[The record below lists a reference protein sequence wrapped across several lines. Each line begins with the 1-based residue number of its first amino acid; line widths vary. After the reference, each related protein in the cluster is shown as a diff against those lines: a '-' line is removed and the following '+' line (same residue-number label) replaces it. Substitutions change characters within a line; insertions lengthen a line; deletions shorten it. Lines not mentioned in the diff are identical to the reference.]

1 MSNSILEGLIKEKDY
16 TFKKLL
22 FKLIKDFDLTL
33 EELLLLIY
41 FINQDKPV
49 FDIKKISIITYL
61 DNNEIMSAFS
71 SLTAKGLVSIKT
83 SKEDGKITEIIDITN
98 TYRAMVSDINVNIK
112 KQTVTNIYTIF
123 EKEFGR
129 PLSPVEYEII
139 KAWITSGISEE
150 LIKGALKE
158 AVFNNVRN
166 LRYIDKI
173 LSEWEKKGF
182 KSVDEVDSYL
192 KKKEVNNPKQE
203 LFDYNWLEDEEWF
216 LWIFR
221 LLYS

>member
-71 SLTAKGLVSIKT
+71 SLTEKGLVSIKT

-203 LFDYNWLEDEEWF
+203 LFDYNWLEDEE
-216 LWIFR
+216 
-221 LLYS
+221 

>member
-22 FKLIKDFDLTL
+22 FKLIKDFDLSL
-33 EELLLLIY
+33 EELLLLVY
-41 FINQDKPV
+41 FINQDNPV
-49 FDIKKISIITYL
+49 FDIKRISLITYL
-61 DNNEIMSAFS
+61 SSNEIMAAFS
-71 SLTAKGLVSIKT
+71 SLTGKGLVSIKT
-83 SKEDGKITEIIDITN
+83 SKEDGKITEVIDITN
-98 TYRAMVSDINVNIK
+98 TYRAMVSDININIK
-112 KQTVTNIYTIF
+112 KHATTNIYTIF

-192 KKKEVNNPKQE
+192 KKKESNNPKQE
-203 LFDYNWLEDEEWF
+203 LFDYNWLEDEE
-216 LWIFR
+216 
-221 LLYS
+221 

>member
-22 FKLIKDFDLTL
+22 FKLIKDFDLSI
-33 EELLLLIY
+33 EELLLLVY

-49 FDIKKISIITYL
+49 FDIKRISLITYL
-61 DNNEIMSAFS
+61 SSNEIMAAFS
-71 SLTAKGLVSIKT
+71 SLTGKGLVSIKT
-83 SKEDGKITEIIDITN
+83 SKEDGKITEVIDITN
-98 TYRAMVSDINVNIK
+98 TYRAMVSDININIK
-112 KQTVTNIYTIF
+112 KQATTNIYTIF

-192 KKKEVNNPKQE
+192 KKKESNNPKQE
-203 LFDYNWLEDEEWF
+203 LCDYNWLEDEE
-216 LWIFR
+216 
-221 LLYS
+221 

>member
-22 FKLIKDFDLTL
+22 FKLIKDFGLTL

-83 SKEDGKITEIIDITN
+83 SKEDGKISEIIDITN

-203 LFDYNWLEDEEWF
+203 LFDYNWLEDEE
-216 LWIFR
+216 
-221 LLYS
+221 

>member
-61 DNNEIMSAFS
+61 DINEIMSAFS

-203 LFDYNWLEDEEWF
+203 LFDYNWLEDEE
-216 LWIFR
+216 
-221 LLYS
+221 

>member
-22 FKLIKDFDLTL
+22 FKLIKDFDLSL
-33 EELLLLIY
+33 EELLLLVY

-49 FDIKKISIITYL
+49 FDIKRISLITYL
-61 DNNEIMSAFS
+61 SSNEIMAAFS
-71 SLTAKGLVSIKT
+71 SLTGKGLVSIKT
-83 SKEDGKITEIIDITN
+83 SKEDGKITEVIDITN
-98 TYRAMVSDINVNIK
+98 TYRAMVSDININIK
-112 KQTVTNIYTIF
+112 KQATTNIYTIF

-192 KKKEVNNPKQE
+192 KKKETNNPKQE
-203 LFDYNWLEDEEWF
+203 LFDYNWLEDEE
-216 LWIFR
+216 
-221 LLYS
+221 

>member
-112 KQTVTNIYTIF
+112 KQTETNIYTIF

-203 LFDYNWLEDEEWF
+203 LFDYNWLEDEE
-216 LWIFR
+216 
-221 LLYS
+221 

>member
-22 FKLIKDFDLTL
+22 FKLIKDFDLSL
-33 EELLLLIY
+33 EELLLLVY

-49 FDIKKISIITYL
+49 FDIKRISLITYL
-61 DNNEIMSAFS
+61 SSNEIMAAFS
-71 SLTAKGLVSIKT
+71 SLTGKGLVSIKT
-83 SKEDGKITEIIDITN
+83 SKEDGKITEVIDITN
-98 TYRAMVSDINVNIK
+98 TYRAMVSNININIK
-112 KQTVTNIYTIF
+112 KQATTNIYTIF

-192 KKKEVNNPKQE
+192 KKKESNNPKQE
-203 LFDYNWLEDEEWF
+203 LFDYNWLEDEE
-216 LWIFR
+216 
-221 LLYS
+221 

>member
-182 KSVDEVDSYL
+182 KSVEEVDSYL

-203 LFDYNWLEDEEWF
+203 LFDYNWLEDEE
-216 LWIFR
+216 
-221 LLYS
+221 

>member
-22 FKLIKDFDLTL
+22 FKLIKDFDLSL
-33 EELLLLIY
+33 EELLLLVY

-49 FDIKKISIITYL
+49 FDIKRISLITYL
-61 DNNEIMSAFS
+61 SSNEIMAAFS
-71 SLTAKGLVSIKT
+71 SLTGKGLVSIKT
-83 SKEDGKITEIIDITN
+83 SKEDGKITEVIDITN
-98 TYRAMVSDINVNIK
+98 TYRAMVSDININIK
-112 KQTVTNIYTIF
+112 KQATTNIYTIF

-192 KKKEVNNPKQE
+192 KKKESNNSKQE
-203 LFDYNWLEDEEWF
+203 LFDYNWLEDEE
-216 LWIFR
+216 
-221 LLYS
+221 

>member
-22 FKLIKDFDLTL
+22 FKLIKDFDLSL
-33 EELLLLIY
+33 EELLLLVY

-49 FDIKKISIITYL
+49 FDIKRISLITYL

-83 SKEDGKITEIIDITN
+83 SKEDGKITEVIDITN
-98 TYRAMVSDINVNIK
+98 TYRAMVSDININIK
-112 KQTVTNIYTIF
+112 KQTTTNIYTIF

-192 KKKEVNNPKQE
+192 KKKESNNPKQE
-203 LFDYNWLEDEEWF
+203 LFDYNWLEDEE
-216 LWIFR
+216 
-221 LLYS
+221 

>member
-22 FKLIKDFDLTL
+22 FKLIKDFNLTL

-49 FDIKKISIITYL
+49 FDIKKISIVTYL
-61 DNNEIMSAFS
+61 DKNKIMSAFS
-71 SLTAKGLVSIKT
+71 SLTTKGLVTIKT
-83 SKEDGKITEIIDITN
+83 SNEDGKISEIIDITN
-98 TYRAMVSDINVNIK
+98 TYRAMVSDININIK
-112 KQTVTNIYTIF
+112 KQTTTNIYTIF

-139 KAWITSGISEE
+139 KAWINSGINEE

-182 KSVDEVDSYL
+182 KSVDEVNSYL
-192 KKKEVNNPKQE
+192 KKKETNNPKQE
-203 LFDYNWLEDEEWF
+203 LFDYNWLEDEE
-216 LWIFR
+216 
-221 LLYS
+221 

>member
-22 FKLIKDFDLTL
+22 FKLIKDFDLSL
-33 EELLLLIY
+33 EELLLLVY

-49 FDIKKISIITYL
+49 FDIKRISLITYL
-61 DNNEIMSAFS
+61 SSNEIMSAFS
-71 SLTAKGLVSIKT
+71 SLTGKGLVSIKT
-83 SKEDGKITEIIDITN
+83 SKEDGKITEVIDITN
-98 TYRAMVSDINVNIK
+98 TYRAMVSDININIK
-112 KQTVTNIYTIF
+112 KQATTNIYTIF

-182 KSVDEVDSYL
+182 KSVDDVDSYL
-192 KKKEVNNPKQE
+192 KKKESNNPKQE
-203 LFDYNWLEDEEWF
+203 LFDYNWLEDEE
-216 LWIFR
+216 
-221 LLYS
+221 

>member
-41 FINQDKPV
+41 FINQDKPI

-112 KQTVTNIYTIF
+112 KQTVTNIYTTF

-203 LFDYNWLEDEEWF
+203 LFDYNWLEDEE
-216 LWIFR
+216 
-221 LLYS
+221 

>member
-22 FKLIKDFDLTL
+22 FKLIKDFDLSL
-33 EELLLLIY
+33 EELLLLVY

-49 FDIKKISIITYL
+49 FDIKRISLITYL
-61 DNNEIMSAFS
+61 SSNEIMAAFS
-71 SLTAKGLVSIKT
+71 SLTGKGLVSIKT
-83 SKEDGKITEIIDITN
+83 SKEDGKITEVIDITN
-98 TYRAMVSDINVNIK
+98 TYRAMVSDININIK
-112 KQTVTNIYTIF
+112 KQATTNIYTIF

-182 KSVDEVDSYL
+182 KSVDDVDSYL
-192 KKKEVNNPKQE
+192 KKKESNNPKQE
-203 LFDYNWLEDEEWF
+203 LFDYNWLEDEE
-216 LWIFR
+216 
-221 LLYS
+221 

>member
-22 FKLIKDFDLTL
+22 FKLIKDFDLSL
-33 EELLLLIY
+33 EELLLLVY

-49 FDIKKISIITYL
+49 FDIKRISLITYL
-61 DNNEIMSAFS
+61 SSNEIMAAFS
-71 SLTAKGLVSIKT
+71 SLTGKGLVSIKT
-83 SKEDGKITEIIDITN
+83 SKEDGKITEVIDITN
-98 TYRAMVSDINVNIK
+98 TYRAMVSDININIK
-112 KQTVTNIYTIF
+112 KQTTTNIYTIF

-192 KKKEVNNPKQE
+192 KKKDSNNPKQE
-203 LFDYNWLEDEEWF
+203 LFDYNWLEDEE
-216 LWIFR
+216 
-221 LLYS
+221 

>member
-22 FKLIKDFDLTL
+22 FKLINDFNLTL

-49 FDIKKISIITYL
+49 FDIKKISIVTYL
-61 DNNEIMSAFS
+61 DKNKIMSAFS
-71 SLTAKGLVSIKT
+71 SLTTKGLVTIKT
-83 SKEDGKITEIIDITN
+83 SNEDGKISEIIDITN
-98 TYRAMVSDINVNIK
+98 TYRAMVSDININIK
-112 KQTVTNIYTIF
+112 NQTTTNIYTIF

-139 KAWITSGISEE
+139 KAWINSGINEE

-182 KSVDEVDSYL
+182 KSVDEVNSYL
-192 KKKEVNNPKQE
+192 KKKETNNPKQE
-203 LFDYNWLEDEEWF
+203 LFDYNWLEDEE
-216 LWIFR
+216 
-221 LLYS
+221 

>member
-22 FKLIKDFDLTL
+22 FKLIKDFDLSL
-33 EELLLLIY
+33 EELLLLVY

-49 FDIKKISIITYL
+49 FDIKRISLITYL
-61 DNNEIMSAFS
+61 SSNEIMAAFS
-71 SLTAKGLVSIKT
+71 SLTGKGLVSIKT
-83 SKEDGKITEIIDITN
+83 SKEDGKITEVIDITN
-98 TYRAMVSDINVNIK
+98 TYRAMVSDININIK
-112 KQTVTNIYTIF
+112 KQATTNIYTIF

-192 KKKEVNNPKQE
+192 KKQN
-203 LFDYNWLEDEEWF
+203 
-216 LWIFR
+216 I
-221 LLYS
+221 

>member
-22 FKLIKDFDLTL
+22 FKLIKDFDLSL
-33 EELLLLIY
+33 EELLLLVY
-41 FINQDKPV
+41 FINQDNPV
-49 FDIKKISIITYL
+49 FDIKRISLITFL
-61 DNNEIMSAFS
+61 SSNEIMAAFS
-71 SLTAKGLVSIKT
+71 SLTGKGLVSIKT
-83 SKEDGKITEIIDITN
+83 SKEDGKITEVIDITN
-98 TYRAMVSDINVNIK
+98 TYRAMVSDININIK
-112 KQTVTNIYTIF
+112 KQATTNIYTIF

-192 KKKEVNNPKQE
+192 KKKESNNPKQE
-203 LFDYNWLEDEEWF
+203 LFDYNWLEDEE
-216 LWIFR
+216 
-221 LLYS
+221 

>member
-83 SKEDGKITEIIDITN
+83 SKEDGKISEIIDITN
-98 TYRAMVSDINVNIK
+98 TYRAMASDINVNIK

-203 LFDYNWLEDEEWF
+203 LFDYNWLEDEE
-216 LWIFR
+216 
-221 LLYS
+221 

>member
-71 SLTAKGLVSIKT
+71 SLTAKGFVSIKT

-203 LFDYNWLEDEEWF
+203 LFDYNWLEDEE
-216 LWIFR
+216 
-221 LLYS
+221 

>member
-33 EELLLLIY
+33 EELLFLIY

-203 LFDYNWLEDEEWF
+203 LFDYNWLEDEE
-216 LWIFR
+216 
-221 LLYS
+221 

>member
-22 FKLIKDFDLTL
+22 FKLIKDFDLSL
-33 EELLLLIY
+33 EELLLLVY
-41 FINQDKPV
+41 FINQDNPV
-49 FDIKKISIITYL
+49 FDIKRISLITYL
-61 DNNEIMSAFS
+61 SSNEIMAAFS
-71 SLTAKGLVSIKT
+71 SLTGKGLVSIKT
-83 SKEDGKITEIIDITN
+83 SKEDGKITEVIDITN
-98 TYRAMVSDINVNIK
+98 TYRAMVSDININIK
-112 KQTVTNIYTIF
+112 KQATTNIYTIF

-192 KKKEVNNPKQE
+192 KKKESNNPKQE
-203 LFDYNWLEDEEWF
+203 LFDYNWLEDEE
-216 LWIFR
+216 
-221 LLYS
+221 

>member
-22 FKLIKDFDLTL
+22 FKLIKDFDLSL
-33 EELLLLIY
+33 EELLLLVY

-49 FDIKKISIITYL
+49 FDIKRISLITYL
-61 DNNEIMSAFS
+61 SSNEIMAAFS
-71 SLTAKGLVSIKT
+71 SLTGKGLVSIKT
-83 SKEDGKITEIIDITN
+83 SKEDGKITEVIDITN
-98 TYRAMVSDINVNIK
+98 TYRAMVSDININIK
-112 KQTVTNIYTIF
+112 KQTTTNIYTIF

-192 KKKEVNNPKQE
+192 KKKESNNPKQE
-203 LFDYNWLEDEEWF
+203 LFDYNWLEDEE
-216 LWIFR
+216 
-221 LLYS
+221 

>member
-22 FKLIKDFDLTL
+22 FKLIKDFDLSL
-33 EELLLLIY
+33 AELLLLVY

-49 FDIKKISIITYL
+49 FDIKRISLITYL
-61 DNNEIMSAFS
+61 SSNEIMAAFS
-71 SLTAKGLVSIKT
+71 SLTGKGLVSIKT
-83 SKEDGKITEIIDITN
+83 SKEDGKITEVIDITN
-98 TYRAMVSDINVNIK
+98 TYRAMVSDININIK
-112 KQTVTNIYTIF
+112 KQATTNIYTIF

-192 KKKEVNNPKQE
+192 KKKESNNPKQE
-203 LFDYNWLEDEEWF
+203 LFDYNWLEDEE
-216 LWIFR
+216 
-221 LLYS
+221 

>member
-16 TFKKLL
+16 IFKKLL
-22 FKLIKDFDLTL
+22 FKLIKDFDLSL
-33 EELLLLIY
+33 EELLLLVY

-49 FDIKKISIITYL
+49 FDIKRISLITYL
-61 DNNEIMSAFS
+61 SSNEIMAAFS
-71 SLTAKGLVSIKT
+71 SLTGKGLVSIKT
-83 SKEDGKITEIIDITN
+83 SKEDGKITEVIDITN
-98 TYRAMVSDINVNIK
+98 TYRAMVSDININIK
-112 KQTVTNIYTIF
+112 KQTTTNIYTIF

-192 KKKEVNNPKQE
+192 KKKESNNPKQE
-203 LFDYNWLEDEEWF
+203 LFDYNWLEDEE
-216 LWIFR
+216 
-221 LLYS
+221 

>member
-49 FDIKKISIITYL
+49 FDIKKISIITCL

-83 SKEDGKITEIIDITN
+83 SKEDGKISEIIDITN

-150 LIKGALKE
+150 LIKAALKE

-203 LFDYNWLEDEEWF
+203 LFDYNWLEDEE
-216 LWIFR
+216 
-221 LLYS
+221 

>member
-16 TFKKLL
+16 TFEKLL
-22 FKLIKDFDLTL
+22 FKLIKDFDLSL
-33 EELLLLIY
+33 EELLLLVY

-49 FDIKKISIITYL
+49 FDIKRISLITYL
-61 DNNEIMSAFS
+61 SSNEIMAAFS
-71 SLTAKGLVSIKT
+71 SLTGKGLVSIKT
-83 SKEDGKITEIIDITN
+83 SKEDGKITEVIDITN
-98 TYRAMVSDINVNIK
+98 TYRAMVSDININIK
-112 KQTVTNIYTIF
+112 KQTTTNIYTIF

-129 PLSPVEYEII
+129 PLSPVDYEII

-192 KKKEVNNPKQE
+192 KKKESNNPKQE
-203 LFDYNWLEDEEWF
+203 LFDYNWLEDEE
-216 LWIFR
+216 
-221 LLYS
+221 

>member
-22 FKLIKDFDLTL
+22 FKLIKDFDLSL
-33 EELLLLIY
+33 EELLLLVY

-49 FDIKKISIITYL
+49 FDIKRISLITYL
-61 DNNEIMSAFS
+61 SSNEIMVAFS
-71 SLTAKGLVSIKT
+71 SLTGKGLVSIKT
-83 SKEDGKITEIIDITN
+83 SKEDGKITEVIDITN
-98 TYRAMVSDINVNIK
+98 TYRAMVSDININIK
-112 KQTVTNIYTIF
+112 KQATTNIYTIF

-139 KAWITSGISEE
+139 KAWITNGISEE

-192 KKKEVNNPKQE
+192 KKKESNNPKQE
-203 LFDYNWLEDEEWF
+203 LFDYNWLEDEE
-216 LWIFR
+216 
-221 LLYS
+221 

>member
-22 FKLIKDFDLTL
+22 FKLIKDFDLSL
-33 EELLLLIY
+33 EELLLLVY

-49 FDIKKISIITYL
+49 FDIKKISLITYL
-61 DNNEIMSAFS
+61 SSNEIMAAFS
-71 SLTAKGLVSIKT
+71 SLTGKGLVSIKT
-83 SKEDGKITEIIDITN
+83 SKEEGKITEVIDITN
-98 TYRAMVSDINVNIK
+98 TYRAMVSDININIK
-112 KQTVTNIYTIF
+112 KQTTTNIYTIF

-192 KKKEVNNPKQE
+192 KKKESNNPKQE
-203 LFDYNWLEDEEWF
+203 LFDYNWLEDEE
-216 LWIFR
+216 
-221 LLYS
+221 

>member
-112 KQTVTNIYTIF
+112 KQTVTNIYTTF

-203 LFDYNWLEDEEWF
+203 LFDYNWLEDEE
-216 LWIFR
+216 
-221 LLYS
+221 

>member
-16 TFKKLL
+16 IFKKLL

-129 PLSPVEYEII
+129 PISPVEYEII

-203 LFDYNWLEDEEWF
+203 LFDYNWLEDEE
-216 LWIFR
+216 
-221 LLYS
+221 

>member
-71 SLTAKGLVSIKT
+71 SLTSKGLVSIKT

-203 LFDYNWLEDEEWF
+203 LFDYNWLEDEE
-216 LWIFR
+216 
-221 LLYS
+221 

>member
-1 MSNSILEGLIKEKDY
+1 MSNSILEGLIKEKHY

-22 FKLIKDFDLTL
+22 FKLIKDFDLSL
-33 EELLLLIY
+33 EELLLLVY

-49 FDIKKISIITYL
+49 FDIKRISLITYL
-61 DNNEIMSAFS
+61 SSNEIMAAFS
-71 SLTAKGLVSIKT
+71 SLTGKGLVSIKT
-83 SKEDGKITEIIDITN
+83 SKEDGKITEVIDITN
-98 TYRAMVSDINVNIK
+98 TYRAMVSDININIK
-112 KQTVTNIYTIF
+112 KQATTNIYTIF

-192 KKKEVNNPKQE
+192 KKKESNNPKQE
-203 LFDYNWLEDEEWF
+203 LFDYNWLEDEE
-216 LWIFR
+216 
-221 LLYS
+221 

>member
-203 LFDYNWLEDEEWF
+203 LFDHNWLEDEE
-216 LWIFR
+216 
-221 LLYS
+221 

>member
-22 FKLIKDFDLTL
+22 FKLIKDFDLSL
-33 EELLLLIY
+33 EELLLLVY

-49 FDIKKISIITYL
+49 FDIKRISLITYL
-61 DNNEIMSAFS
+61 SSNEIMAAFS
-71 SLTAKGLVSIKT
+71 SLTGKGLVSIKT
-83 SKEDGKITEIIDITN
+83 SKEDGKITEVIDITN
-98 TYRAMVSDINVNIK
+98 TYRAMVSDININIK
-112 KQTVTNIYTIF
+112 KQATTNMYTIF

-192 KKKEVNNPKQE
+192 KKKESNNPKQE
-203 LFDYNWLEDEEWF
+203 LFDYNWLEDEE
-216 LWIFR
+216 
-221 LLYS
+221 

>member
-16 TFKKLL
+16 TFKRLL

-203 LFDYNWLEDEEWF
+203 LFDYNWLEDEE
-216 LWIFR
+216 
-221 LLYS
+221 

>member
-22 FKLIKDFDLTL
+22 FKRIKDFDLSL
-33 EELLLLIY
+33 EELLLLVY

-49 FDIKKISIITYL
+49 FDIKKISLIIYL
-61 DNNEIMSAFS
+61 SSNEIMAAFS
-71 SLTAKGLVSIKT
+71 SLTGKGLVSIKT
-83 SKEDGKITEIIDITN
+83 SKEDGKITEVIDITN
-98 TYRAMVSDINVNIK
+98 TYRAMVSDININIK
-112 KQTVTNIYTIF
+112 KQTTTNIYTVF

-182 KSVDEVDSYL
+182 KSVDDVDSYL
-192 KKKEVNNPKQE
+192 KKKESNNPKQE
-203 LFDYNWLEDEEWF
+203 LFDYNWLEDEE
-216 LWIFR
+216 
-221 LLYS
+221 

>member
-22 FKLIKDFDLTL
+22 FKLIKDFDLSL
-33 EELLLLIY
+33 EELLLLVY

-49 FDIKKISIITYL
+49 FDIKKISLITYL
-61 DNNEIMSAFS
+61 SSNEIMAAFS
-71 SLTAKGLVSIKT
+71 SLTGKGLVSIKT
-83 SKEDGKITEIIDITN
+83 SKEDGKITEVIDITN
-98 TYRAMVSDINVNIK
+98 TYRAMVSDININIK
-112 KQTVTNIYTIF
+112 KQATTNIYTIF

-192 KKKEVNNPKQE
+192 KKKESNNPKQE
-203 LFDYNWLEDEEWF
+203 LFDSNWLEDEE
-216 LWIFR
+216 
-221 LLYS
+221 

>member
-22 FKLIKDFDLTL
+22 FKLIKEFDLSL
-33 EELLLLIY
+33 EELLLLVY

-49 FDIKKISIITYL
+49 FDIKRISLITYL
-61 DNNEIMSAFS
+61 SSNEIMAAFS
-71 SLTAKGLVSIKT
+71 SLTGKGLVSIKT
-83 SKEDGKITEIIDITN
+83 SKEDGKITEVIDITN
-98 TYRAMVSDINVNIK
+98 TYRAMVSDININIK
-112 KQTVTNIYTIF
+112 KQATTNIYTIF

-192 KKKEVNNPKQE
+192 KKKESNNPKQE
-203 LFDYNWLEDEEWF
+203 LFDYNWLEDEE
-216 LWIFR
+216 
-221 LLYS
+221 